1 MVTIF
6 LVPRIFIHSMG
17 KLYSP
22 LKKQREREERKKYE
36 RERERVRERKR
47 DVLSNLLYLV
57 TLCSTPGKD
66 EASVFNR
73 KC

>member
-22 LKKQREREERKKYE
+22 LKKQRERGEEKVRE
-36 RERERVRERKR
+36 RERESEREKEKERCFIQPA
-47 DVLSNLLYLV
+47 VPCYPLLH
-57 TLCSTPGKD
+57 SWQK
-66 EASVFNR
+66 
-73 KC
+73 